1 MGIADLCRYQPNRR
15 SVPYREDLNDG
26 RSRTPKDRPVALTD
40 VDRNL
45 LKRCLAEKP
54 GAWRDFVDRYIG
66 LFIHVVN
73 HTAHARS
80 VKLRQ
85 EDLDDLCAEVFVAL
99 LADNYAILRRFR
111 GRSSL
116 ATYLTVISR
125 RIVVRQ
131 MSKRRMAE
139 QLGHVES
146 GQTALEQAKS
156 IRNEFQRIED
166 REEVNEMLSDLPP
179 RDAKIVRAFHIEGK
193 SYREISDGLKVP
205 ENSIGP
211 TLSRALKR
219 LRQRNVQT

>member
-1 MGIADLCRYQPNRR
+1 M
-15 SVPYREDLNDG
+15 
-26 RSRTPKDRPVALTD
+26 ALTD

-73 HTAHARS
+73 HTAHTRS

-116 ATYLTVISR
+116 ATYLTVIAR
-125 RIVVRQ
+125 RIIVRQ
-131 MSKRRMAE
+131 MTRRRMAE
-139 QLGHVES
+139 QLGHVDS
-146 GQTALEQAKS
+146 HQTSLEQAKS

-166 REEVNEMLSDLPP
+166 REEVEEILNDLPP
-179 RDAKIVRAFHIEGK
+179 RDAKIVRAFHLDGK
-193 SYREISDGLKVP
+193 SYREISESLKVP

-211 TLSRALKR
+211 TLRPRPEAIAAPQRAGMITGSCLSIHRLFRSPERSKLPR
-219 LRQRNVQT
+219 LRISGA